1 MIFELLR
8 TYKVDVMRYLPKFLT
23 KDKSFNAVQGTLSYE
38 HEQYRLKVIDIA

>member
-8 TYKVDVMRYLPKFLT
+8 TYKVDVMRYLPKFLA

-38 HEQYRLKVIDIA
+38 HEQ